1 MGTYWMLAILVIWS
15 ISAVSPM
22 CRDSADCAPDGCCTV
37 ANMPYPT
44 PTCNRYRA
52 EGDTCNPSNKA
63 FNASSSAP
71 DGSPWYKAPMCLA
84 TYVRVLQ
91 GSPAPLANAPGSED
105 VLV

>member
-1 MGTYWMLAILVIWS
+1 MGTYWMLAICLVIWA

-71 DGSPWYKAPMCLA
+71 DGSPWYKATNVFSNICPC
-84 TYVRVLQ
+84 
-91 GSPAPLANAPGSED
+91 APGLTCSSGKCTR
-105 VLV
+105 V